1 MRRNS
6 YRILSYKVKHGYEL
20 GDFLSSYR
28 HLLQRAVDAI
38 WEGIEWKKREGRLI
52 PMIPKSREF
61 RKALRNNLLRGWGF
75 AAHYVDSAIKTAY
88 SIINSW
94 RRNYI
99 KGKRRRSK
107 PVVKRAFVRVKETL
121 YRFRNEK
128 IVITI
133 KPYQLYLEFDLSR
146 AWFRKRVEGC
156 DLGELI
162 LKEDELIVTFRRPSN
177 AQPSKKIA
185 WDLNL
190 LSMDGFCDIGWV
202 RVDLKPLYTL
212 HITYENLRRKIQRLS
227 KKKPKTARR
236 LMQKYSLRYRS
247 RVKDFLHKLTT
258 ELANEFGDYEHGF
271 ENLEKRGMFGR
282 CKTKNRVF
290 SRQNWKQIVA
300 LMSYKASVRLLN
312 PYNST
317 KTCPRCGGRMKHRK
331 GQVLECG
338 RCGLTINRQLNAS
351 INLYLRMWGFPAS
364 MKVWEEFILPI
375 LRSGGVALKGGET
388 DDLLP
393 MNPKGAEVDAPQ
405 GLHRFTNPM

>member
-1 MRRNS
+1 VRRNS

-282 CKTKNRVF
+282 CKTKNRVI